1 MDGVALAV
9 EILKESLDVPV
20 GTDMPRDRPQRF
32 VLVDLEGDDST
43 PFLLSP
49 RLALTCWGNNDRDAH
64 SIALSAVE
72 ALQDAAED
80 HPYLFDVELE
90 TMSRDEWTRNGHGR
104 YLAAVNLTINI
115 DE

>member
-1 MDGVALAV
+1 MDGVELAV
-9 EILKESLDVPV
+9 SILNDSLDVPV
-20 GTDMPRDRPQRF
+20 GTDMPRERPQQF

-43 PFLLSP
+43 LHLLRP
-49 RLALTCWGNNDRDAH
+49 RLALTCWGNTDRDAH
-64 SIALSAVE
+64 SIAISAVE

-90 TMSRDEWTRNGHGR
+90 TMSREEWTRNGHGR
-104 YLAAVNLTINI
+104 YLAVVILTINT